1 MNANIRESS
10 FYVLENT
17 SRRNTNDAPGWYM
30 KNHPKRL
37 VMEFKTATS
46 IGLSGEFLSIFT
58 ITPWTDTSGG
68 YPTQFAAGKG
78 VVYVRNAIDVSTWGD
93 WAEK

>member
-10 FYVLENT
+10 FYVLE
-17 SRRNTNDAPGWYM
+17 DASQRDINNAPSWYVE
-30 KNHPKRL
+30 NHPQRL
-37 VMEFKTATS
+37 VMEFKTAKS
-46 IGLSGEFLSIFT
+46 IGFSSGYFSVFT

-78 VVYVRNAIDVSTWGD
+78 VVYVRNAIDVSTLGD